1 MRYVMKFGGTSVGN
15 GDRIKQ
21 VTELVRSYY
30 EQGNEIVVVVSAM
43 SGLTDELQTVA
54 ERLTSEYAEVAE
66 VAEFVDAIGKRHIDA
81 AYAAIEDE
89 MIVTEVI
96 SEVETRLEEL
106 KNALTGI
113 YHLGELTDR
122 SYDYISSFGERMSAP
137 MVSGALKSLKIQSVF
152 LTGGEAGIITDSKH
166 RDARPTEITE
176 RRVHERLVPL
186 LKVGIVPVITGF
198 IAYNIHN
205 IITTL
210 GRGGSDYTA
219 SIIGSAVDVD
229 EIWIWTDVDGIMTAD
244 PKLVPNARTLPE
256 ISYVEAMEISYFG
269 AKVIHPK
276 TIEPTVTKGI
286 PVRVKNTFN
295 PDGASTIIVEAV
307 TNDQSLVKAVTAID
321 NVALITLSGAGM
333 AGTIGVA
340 AHVFSTLA
348 DAGVNIIMIS
358 QGSSEAN
365 ISVLVEEAHLSRAL
379 NALHEL
385 KREFNA
391 NIIKEISCDEDVS
404 AIAVVGSRMAG
415 TPGIAGRI
423 FGCIGRINVSV
434 IMISQG
440 STEHNVSFVLKRD
453 SVRRAVESLHE
464 EFSLA
469 ASGSRKKRRSV

>member
-1 MRYVMKFGGTSVGN
+1 MRYVMKFGGTSI
-15 GDRIKQ
+15 GDGTRIKQ
-21 VTELVRSYY
+21 VGELVRSYY
-30 EQGNEIVVVVSAM
+30 DQGNEIAVVVSAM

-54 ERLTSEYAEVAE
+54 ERLTSEYAELTE
-66 VAEFVDAIGKRHIDA
+66 VSEFVHLVGKRHFDA
-81 AYAAIEDE
+81 TYAAIEDE

-96 SEVETRLEEL
+96 SEIETRLEEL

-122 SYDYISSFGERMSAP
+122 SYDYVSSFGERLSAP
-137 MVSGALKSLKIQSVF
+137 IVSGALKSLKVQSVF
-152 LTGGEAGIITDSKH
+152 LMGGEAGIITDSKH
-166 RDARPTEITE
+166 RGAGPTEVTE

-210 GRGGSDYTA
+210 GRGGSDYSA
-219 SIIGSAVDVD
+219 SIIGSAIDAD

-244 PKLVPNARTLPE
+244 PKLVSNARTLPQV
-256 ISYVEAMEISYFG
+256 SYIEAMEISYFG

-276 TIEPTVTKGI
+276 TIEPAVIKGI

-295 PDGASTIIVEAV
+295 PTGASTAIVDTV
-307 TNDQSLVKAVTAID
+307 TNDQSLVKAVTAIS

-340 AHVFSTLA
+340 AHVFSKLA
-348 DAGVNIIMIS
+348 GAGVNIIMIS

-365 ISVLVEEAHLSRAL
+365 ISLLVEEEHLSSAL
-379 NALHEL
+379 NALHSLKSEL
-385 KREFNA
+385 DG
-391 NIIKEISCDEDVS
+391 NIVKEISCNEDVS

-415 TPGIAGRI
+415 TPGIVGRI
-423 FGCIGRINVSV
+423 FSRMGSINVNV

-440 STEHNVSFVLKRD
+440 STEHNVSFVLRRD
-453 SVRRAVESLHE
+453 SVQRAVESLHE
-464 EFSLA
+464 EFSL
-469 ASGSRKKRRSV
+469 SEPQ

>member
-1 MRYVMKFGGTSVGN
+1 MRYVMKFGGTSVADGT
-15 GDRIKQ
+15 RIRQ
-21 VTELVRSYY
+21 VGELVRSYY
-30 EQGNEIVVVVSAM
+30 DEGNEIAVVVSAM
-43 SGLTDELQTVA
+43 SGLTDALQTTA
-54 ERLTSEYAEVAE
+54 ERLTSEYAEITE
-66 VAEFVDAIGKRHIDA
+66 VAEFVHLVGKRHFDA
-81 AYAAIEDE
+81 TYAAIEDE
-89 MIVTEVI
+89 MVITEVI
-96 SEVETRLEEL
+96 SEIETRLEEL

-122 SYDYISSFGERMSAP
+122 SYDYVSSFGERLSAP
-137 MVSGALKSLKIQSVF
+137 IVSGALKSLKVQSVF

-166 RDARPTEITE
+166 RGARPTEITE
-176 RRVHERLVPL
+176 QRVYERLVPL
-186 LKVGIVPVITGF
+186 LKVGIVPVVTGF
-198 IAYNIHN
+198 IAFNIHN

-219 SIIGSAVDVD
+219 SIIGSAVEAD

-244 PKLVPNARTLPE
+244 PKLVSNARTLPQV
-256 ISYVEAMEISYFG
+256 SYAEAMELSYFG

-276 TIEPTVTKGI
+276 TIEPAVTKGI

-295 PDGASTIIVEAV
+295 PNGANTTIVHTVAK
-307 TNDQSLVKAVTAID
+307 DQSLVKAVTAVN

-340 AHVFSTLA
+340 AHVFAKLA

-358 QGSSEAN
+358 QGSSESN
-365 ISVLVEEAHLSRAL
+365 ISVLVEEEHLSGAL

-385 KREFNA
+385 ENEFN
-391 NIIKEISCDEDVS
+391 NNVIKEISCNEDVS

-415 TPGIAGRI
+415 TPGIVGRI
-423 FGCIGRINVSV
+423 FSRLGSIDVSV

-440 STEHNVSFVLKRD
+440 STEHNVSFVLRRD

-464 EFSLA
+464 EFSL
-469 ASGSRKKRRSV
+469 SEPQ

>member
-1 MRYVMKFGGTSVGN
+1 MKFGGTSVADGPKI
-15 GDRIKQ
+15 RQ
-21 VTELVRSYY
+21 VGELVQSYY
-30 EQGNEIVVVVSAM
+30 DKGNEIAVVVSAM
-43 SGLTDELQTVA
+43 SGLTDELQATA
-54 ERLTSEYAEVAE
+54 ERLTSEYAEITE
-66 VAEFVDAIGKRHIDA
+66 VAEFVHLIGKRHFDA
-81 AYAAIEDE
+81 TYAAIEDE
-89 MIVTEVI
+89 MIITEVI
-96 SEVETRLEEL
+96 SEIETRLEEL

-122 SYDYISSFGERMSAP
+122 SYDYVSSFGERLSAP
-137 MVSGALKSLKIQSVF
+137 IVSGALKSLKVQSVF

-166 RDARPTEITE
+166 RGAGPTEITE

-186 LKVGIVPVITGF
+186 LKVSIVPVITGF
-198 IAYNIHN
+198 IASNIHN

-219 SIIGSAVDVD
+219 SIIGSAVDAD

-244 PKLVPNARTLPE
+244 PKLVSNARTLPQV
-256 ISYVEAMEISYFG
+256 SYAEAMEISYFG

-276 TIEPTVTKGI
+276 TIEPAVTKGI

-295 PDGASTIIVEAV
+295 PNGANTTIVHAV
-307 TNDQSLVKAVTAID
+307 ANDQSLVKAVTAVN

-340 AHVFSTLA
+340 SHVFAKLA

-365 ISVLVEEAHLSRAL
+365 ISVLVEEEHLSSAL
-379 NALHEL
+379 NALHGL
-385 KREFNA
+385 KIEFNG
-391 NIIKEISCDEDVS
+391 NVIKEISCNEDVS

-415 TPGIAGRI
+415 TPGIVGRI
-423 FGCIGRINVSV
+423 FSRMGSINVNV

-440 STEHNVSFVLKRD
+440 STEYNVSFVLKRD

-464 EFSLA
+464 EFSL
-469 ASGSRKKRRSV
+469 SGPQ

>member
-1 MRYVMKFGGTSVGN
+1 MRYVMKFGGTSVADGS
-15 GDRIKQ
+15 RIRQ
-21 VTELVRSYY
+21 VGELVRSYY
-30 EQGNEIVVVVSAM
+30 DEGNEIAVVVSAM
-43 SGLTDELQTVA
+43 SGLTDELQTIA
-54 ERLTSEYAEVAE
+54 ERLTSEYAEITE
-66 VAEFVDAIGKRHIDA
+66 VAEFVHLVGKRHFDA
-81 AYAAIEDE
+81 TYAAIEDE
-89 MIVTEVI
+89 MIITEVI
-96 SEVETRLEEL
+96 SEIETRLEEL

-137 MVSGALKSLKIQSVF
+137 IVSGALKSLKVQSVF

-166 RDARPTEITE
+166 RGARPTEITE

-186 LKVGIVPVITGF
+186 LKVSVVPVVTGF

-219 SIIGSAVDVD
+219 SIIGSAVDAD

-244 PKLVPNARTLPE
+244 PKLVSDARTLPQV
-256 ISYVEAMEISYFG
+256 SYAEAMEISYFG

-276 TIEPTVTKGI
+276 TIEPAVTKGI

-295 PDGASTIIVEAV
+295 PNGANTTIVDTVA
-307 TNDQSLVKAVTAID
+307 NDQSLVKAVTAVN

-340 AHVFSTLA
+340 AHVFAKLA
-348 DAGVNIIMIS
+348 EAGVNIIMIS

-365 ISVLVEEAHLSRAL
+365 ISVLVEEEHLSSAL
-379 NALHEL
+379 TALHGL
-385 KREFNA
+385 KNEFNG
-391 NIIKEISCDEDVS
+391 NVIKEISCNEDVS
-404 AIAVVGSRMAG
+404 AIALVGSRMAG
-415 TPGIAGRI
+415 KPGIVGRI
-423 FGCIGRINVSV
+423 FSRMGSINVNV

-453 SVRRAVESLHE
+453 LVRRAVESLHE
-464 EFSLA
+464 EFSL
-469 ASGSRKKRRSV
+469 SGSQ

>member
-1 MRYVMKFGGTSVGN
+1 MKFGGTSVADGTMI
-15 GDRIKQ
+15 RQ
-21 VTELVRSYY
+21 VAELVRRYCD
-30 EQGNEIVVVVSAM
+30 ERNEIAVVVSAM
-43 SGLTDELQTVA
+43 SGLTDELQTTA
-54 ERLTSEYAEVAE
+54 ERLTSEYAEITE
-66 VAEFVDAIGKRHIDA
+66 VAEFVHLIGKRHFDA
-81 AYAAIEDE
+81 TYAAIEDE
-89 MIVTEVI
+89 MIITEVI
-96 SEVETRLEEL
+96 SEIETRLEEL

-122 SYDYISSFGERMSAP
+122 SYDYVSSFGERLSAP
-137 MVSGALKSLKIQSVF
+137 IVSGALKSLKVQSVF

-166 RDARPTEITE
+166 RGARPTEITE
-176 RRVHERLVPL
+176 QRVYERLGPL
-186 LKVGIVPVITGF
+186 LKVGIVPVVTGF

-219 SIIGSAVDVD
+219 SIIGSAIEAD

-244 PKLVPNARTLPE
+244 PKLVSNARTLPQV
-256 ISYVEAMEISYFG
+256 SYAEAMELSYFG

-276 TIEPTVTKGI
+276 TIEPAVTKGI

-295 PDGASTIIVEAV
+295 PNGANTTIVDTVA
-307 TNDQSLVKAVTAID
+307 NDQSLVKAVTAVN

-340 AHVFSTLA
+340 AHVFAKLA
-348 DAGVNIIMIS
+348 EAGVNIIMIS
-358 QGSSEAN
+358 QGSSESN
-365 ISVLVEEAHLSRAL
+365 ISVLVEEEHLSGAL

-385 KREFNA
+385 ENEFNS
-391 NIIKEISCDEDVS
+391 NVIREISCNEDVS

-415 TPGIAGRI
+415 TPGIVGRI
-423 FGCIGRINVSV
+423 FSRMGSINVNV

-440 STEHNVSFVLKRD
+440 STEHNVSFVLRRG

-464 EFSLA
+464 EFSL
-469 ASGSRKKRRSV
+469 SELQ

>member
-1 MRYVMKFGGTSVGN
+1 MRYVMKFGGTSVADGS
-15 GDRIKQ
+15 RIRQ
-21 VTELVRSYY
+21 VGELVRSYY
-30 EQGNEIVVVVSAM
+30 DEGNEIAVVVSAM
-43 SGLTDELQTVA
+43 SGLTDELQTIA
-54 ERLTSEYAEVAE
+54 ERLTSEYAEITE
-66 VAEFVDAIGKRHIDA
+66 VAEFVHLVGKRHFDA
-81 AYAAIEDE
+81 TYAAIEDE
-89 MIVTEVI
+89 MIITEVI
-96 SEVETRLEEL
+96 SEIETRLEEL

-137 MVSGALKSLKIQSVF
+137 IVSGALKSLKVQSVF

-166 RDARPTEITE
+166 RGARPTEITE

-186 LKVGIVPVITGF
+186 LKVSVVPVITGF

-219 SIIGSAVDVD
+219 SIIGSAVDAD

-244 PKLVPNARTLPE
+244 PKLVSDARTLPQV
-256 ISYVEAMEISYFG
+256 SYAEAMEISYFG

-276 TIEPTVTKGI
+276 TIEPAVTKGI

-295 PDGASTIIVEAV
+295 PNGANTTIVDMVA
-307 TNDQSLVKAVTAID
+307 NDQSLVKAVTAVN

-340 AHVFSTLA
+340 AHVFAKLA
-348 DAGVNIIMIS
+348 EAGVNIIMIS

-365 ISVLVEEAHLSRAL
+365 ISVLVEEEHLSSAL
-379 NALHEL
+379 TALHGL
-385 KREFNA
+385 KNEFNG
-391 NIIKEISCDEDVS
+391 NVIKEISCNEDVS
-404 AIAVVGSRMAG
+404 AIALVGSRMAG
-415 TPGIAGRI
+415 KPGIVGRI
-423 FGCIGRINVSV
+423 FSRMGSINVNV

-464 EFSLA
+464 EFSL
-469 ASGSRKKRRSV
+469 SGSQ

>member
-1 MRYVMKFGGTSVGN
+1 MKFGGTSVADGT
-15 GDRIKQ
+15 RIRQ
-21 VTELVRSYY
+21 VGELVRSYY
-30 EQGNEIVVVVSAM
+30 DEGNEIAVVVSAM
-43 SGLTDELQTVA
+43 SGLTDELQTTA
-54 ERLTSEYAEVAE
+54 ERLTSEYAEITE
-66 VAEFVDAIGKRHIDA
+66 VAEFVHLVGKRHFDA
-81 AYAAIEDE
+81 TYAAIEDE
-89 MIVTEVI
+89 MIITEVI
-96 SEVETRLEEL
+96 SEIETRLEEL

-122 SYDYISSFGERMSAP
+122 SYDYVSSFGERLSAP
-137 MVSGALKSLKIQSVF
+137 IVSGALKSLKVQSVF

-166 RDARPTEITE
+166 RGARPTEITE
-176 RRVHERLVPL
+176 QRVYERLVPL
-186 LKVGIVPVITGF
+186 LTVGIVPVVTGF

-219 SIIGSAVDVD
+219 SIIGSAVEAD

-244 PKLVPNARTLPE
+244 PKLVSNARTLPQV
-256 ISYVEAMEISYFG
+256 SYAEAMELSYFG

-276 TIEPTVTKGI
+276 TIEPAVTKGI

-295 PDGASTIIVEAV
+295 PNGANTTIVHTVAS
-307 TNDQSLVKAVTAID
+307 DQSLVKAVTAVN

-340 AHVFSTLA
+340 AHVFAKLA
-348 DAGVNIIMIS
+348 HAGVNIIMIS
-358 QGSSEAN
+358 QGSSESN
-365 ISVLVEEAHLSRAL
+365 ISVLVEEQHLSGAL

-385 KREFNA
+385 ENEFNS
-391 NIIKEISCDEDVS
+391 NVIKEISCNEDVS

-415 TPGIAGRI
+415 TPGIVGRI
-423 FGCIGRINVSV
+423 FSRMGSINVSV

-440 STEHNVSFVLKRD
+440 STEHNVSFVLRRD

-464 EFSLA
+464 EFSL
-469 ASGSRKKRRSV
+469 SEPQ

>member
-1 MRYVMKFGGTSVGN
+1 MKFGGTSI
-15 GDRIKQ
+15 GDGTKIKQ
-21 VTELVRSYY
+21 VGELVRSYY
-30 EQGNEIVVVVSAM
+30 DQGNEIAVVVSAM

-54 ERLTSEYAEVAE
+54 ERLTSEYVEVTE
-66 VAEFVDAIGKRHIDA
+66 VSEFVHLVGKRHFDA
-81 AYAAIEDE
+81 TYAAIEDE

-96 SEVETRLEEL
+96 SEIETRLEEL

-122 SYDYISSFGERMSAP
+122 SYDYVSSFGERLSAP
-137 MVSGALKSLKIQSVF
+137 IVSGALKSLKVQSVF
-152 LTGGEAGIITDSKH
+152 LMGGEAGIITDSKH
-166 RDARPTEITE
+166 RGARPTEITE

-186 LKVGIVPVITGF
+186 LKVDIVPVITGF

-219 SIIGSAVDVD
+219 SIIGSAVDAD

-244 PKLVPNARTLPE
+244 PKLVSNARTLPQV
-256 ISYVEAMEISYFG
+256 SYIEAMEISYFG

-276 TIEPTVTKGI
+276 TIEPAVIKGI

-295 PDGASTIIVEAV
+295 PGGASTTIVDTV
-307 TNDQSLVKAVTAID
+307 TNDQSLVKAVTAIS

-340 AHVFSTLA
+340 AHVFSKLA
-348 DAGVNIIMIS
+348 SAGVNIIMIS
-358 QGSSEAN
+358 QGSSESN
-365 ISVLVEEAHLSRAL
+365 ISVLVEEEHLSSAL
-379 NALHEL
+379 NALHGL
-385 KREFNA
+385 KSEFDG
-391 NIIKEISCDEDVS
+391 NIIKDISCNEDVS

-415 TPGIAGRI
+415 TPGIVGRI
-423 FGCIGRINVSV
+423 FSRMGGINVNV

-440 STEHNVSFVLKRD
+440 STEHNVSFVLRRD
-453 SVRRAVESLHE
+453 AVRRAVESLHE
-464 EFSLA
+464 EFSL
-469 ASGSRKKRRSV
+469 SEPQ

>member
-1 MRYVMKFGGTSVGN
+1 MRYVMKFGGTSVADGS
-15 GDRIKQ
+15 RIRQ
-21 VTELVRSYY
+21 VGELVRSYY
-30 EQGNEIVVVVSAM
+30 DEGNEIAVVVSAM
-43 SGLTDELQTVA
+43 SGLTDELQTIA
-54 ERLTSEYAEVAE
+54 ERLTSEYAEITE
-66 VAEFVDAIGKRHIDA
+66 VAEFVHLVGKRHFDA
-81 AYAAIEDE
+81 TYAAIEDE
-89 MIVTEVI
+89 MIITEVI
-96 SEVETRLEEL
+96 SEIETRLEEL

-137 MVSGALKSLKIQSVF
+137 IVSGALKSLKVQSVF

-166 RDARPTEITE
+166 RGARPTEITE

-186 LKVGIVPVITGF
+186 LKVSVVPVITGF

-219 SIIGSAVDVD
+219 SIIGSAVDAD

-244 PKLVPNARTLPE
+244 PKLVSDARTLPQV
-256 ISYVEAMEISYFG
+256 SYAEAMEISYFG

-276 TIEPTVTKGI
+276 TIEPAVTKGI

-295 PDGASTIIVEAV
+295 PNGANTTIVDMVA
-307 TNDQSLVKAVTAID
+307 NDQSLVKAVTAVN

-340 AHVFSTLA
+340 AHVFAKLA
-348 DAGVNIIMIS
+348 EAGVNIIMIS

-365 ISVLVEEAHLSRAL
+365 ISVLVEEEHLSSAL
-379 NALHEL
+379 TALHGL
-385 KREFNA
+385 KNEFNG
-391 NIIKEISCDEDVS
+391 NVIKEISCNEDVS
-404 AIAVVGSRMAG
+404 AIALVGSRMAG
-415 TPGIAGRI
+415 KPGIVGRI
-423 FGCIGRINVSV
+423 FSRMGSINVNV

-440 STEHNVSFVLKRD
+440 STEHNVSFVLKRA

-464 EFSLA
+464 EFSL
-469 ASGSRKKRRSV
+469 SGSQ

>member
-1 MRYVMKFGGTSVGN
+1 MRYVMKFGGTSVADGS
-15 GDRIKQ
+15 RIRQ
-21 VTELVRSYY
+21 VGELVRSYY
-30 EQGNEIVVVVSAM
+30 DEGNEIAVVVSAM
-43 SGLTDELQTVA
+43 SGLTDELQTIA
-54 ERLTSEYAEVAE
+54 ERLTSEYAEITE
-66 VAEFVDAIGKRHIDA
+66 VAEFVHLVGKRHFDA
-81 AYAAIEDE
+81 TYAAIEDE
-89 MIVTEVI
+89 MIITEVI
-96 SEVETRLEEL
+96 SEIETRLEEL

-137 MVSGALKSLKIQSVF
+137 IVSGALKSLKVQSVF

-166 RDARPTEITE
+166 RGARPTEITE

-186 LKVGIVPVITGF
+186 LKVSVVPVITGF

-219 SIIGSAVDVD
+219 SIIGSAVDAD

-244 PKLVPNARTLPE
+244 PKLVSDARTLPQV
-256 ISYVEAMEISYFG
+256 SYAEAMEISYFG

-276 TIEPTVTKGI
+276 TIEPAVTKGI

-295 PDGASTIIVEAV
+295 PNGANTTIVDMVA
-307 TNDQSLVKAVTAID
+307 NDQSLVKAVTAVN

-340 AHVFSTLA
+340 AHVFAKLA
-348 DAGVNIIMIS
+348 EAGVNIIMIS

-365 ISVLVEEAHLSRAL
+365 ISVLVEEEHLSSAL
-379 NALHEL
+379 TALHGL
-385 KREFNA
+385 KNEFNG
-391 NIIKEISCDEDVS
+391 NVIKEISCNEDVS
-404 AIAVVGSRMAG
+404 AIALVGSRMAG
-415 TPGIAGRI
+415 KPGIVGRI
-423 FGCIGRINVSV
+423 FSRMGSINVNV

-464 EFSLA
+464 EFSL
-469 ASGSRKKRRSV
+469 SEPQ

>member
-1 MRYVMKFGGTSVGN
+1 MRYVMKFGGTSVADGPKI
-15 GDRIKQ
+15 RQ
-21 VTELVRSYY
+21 VGELVQSYY
-30 EQGNEIVVVVSAM
+30 DKGNEIAVVVSAM
-43 SGLTDELQTVA
+43 SGLTDELQATA
-54 ERLTSEYAEVAE
+54 ERLTSEYAEITE
-66 VAEFVDAIGKRHIDA
+66 VAEFVHLIGKRHFDA
-81 AYAAIEDE
+81 TYAAIEDE
-89 MIVTEVI
+89 MIITEVI
-96 SEVETRLEEL
+96 SEIETRLEEL

-122 SYDYISSFGERMSAP
+122 SYDYVSSFGERLSAP
-137 MVSGALKSLKIQSVF
+137 IVSGALKSLKVQSVF

-166 RDARPTEITE
+166 RGAGPTEITE

-186 LKVGIVPVITGF
+186 LKVSVVPVITGF
-198 IAYNIHN
+198 IASNIHN

-219 SIIGSAVDVD
+219 SIIGSAVDAD

-244 PKLVPNARTLPE
+244 PKLVSNARTLPQV
-256 ISYVEAMEISYFG
+256 SYAEAMEISYFG

-276 TIEPTVTKGI
+276 TIEPAVTKGI

-295 PDGASTIIVEAV
+295 PNGANTTIVHAV
-307 TNDQSLVKAVTAID
+307 ANDQSLVKAVTAVN

-340 AHVFSTLA
+340 AHVFAKLA

-365 ISVLVEEAHLSRAL
+365 ISVLVEEEHLSSAL
-379 NALHEL
+379 NALHGL
-385 KREFNA
+385 KIEFNG
-391 NIIKEISCDEDVS
+391 NVIKEISCNEDVS

-415 TPGIAGRI
+415 TPGIVGRI
-423 FGCIGRINVSV
+423 FSCMGSINVNV

-440 STEHNVSFVLKRD
+440 STEYNVSFVLKRD

-464 EFSLA
+464 EFSL
-469 ASGSRKKRRSV
+469 SGPQ

>member
-1 MRYVMKFGGTSVGN
+1 MRYVMKFGGTSVADGTMI
-15 GDRIKQ
+15 RQ
-21 VTELVRSYY
+21 VGELVRSYY
-30 EQGNEIVVVVSAM
+30 DEGNEIAVVVSAM
-43 SGLTDELQTVA
+43 SGLTDALQTTA
-54 ERLTSEYAEVAE
+54 ERLTSEYAEITE
-66 VAEFVDAIGKRHIDA
+66 VAEFVHLVGKRHFDA
-81 AYAAIEDE
+81 TYAAIEDE
-89 MIVTEVI
+89 MVITEVI
-96 SEVETRLEEL
+96 SEIETRLEEL

-122 SYDYISSFGERMSAP
+122 SYDYVSSFGERLSAP
-137 MVSGALKSLKIQSVF
+137 IVSGALKSLKVQSVF

-166 RDARPTEITE
+166 RGARPTEITE
-176 RRVHERLVPL
+176 QRVYERLVPL
-186 LKVGIVPVITGF
+186 LKVGIVPVVTGF
-198 IAYNIHN
+198 IAFNIHN

-219 SIIGSAVDVD
+219 SIIGSAVEAD

-244 PKLVPNARTLPE
+244 PKLVSNARTLPQV
-256 ISYVEAMEISYFG
+256 SYAEAMELSYFG

-276 TIEPTVTKGI
+276 TIEPAVTKGI

-295 PDGASTIIVEAV
+295 PNGANTTIVHTVAK
-307 TNDQSLVKAVTAID
+307 DQSLVKAVTAVN

-340 AHVFSTLA
+340 AHVFAKLA

-358 QGSSEAN
+358 QGSSESN
-365 ISVLVEEAHLSRAL
+365 ISVLVEEEHLSGAL

-385 KREFNA
+385 ENEFNS
-391 NIIKEISCDEDVS
+391 NVIKEISCNEDVS

-415 TPGIAGRI
+415 TPGIVGRI
-423 FGCIGRINVSV
+423 FSRLGSIDVSV

-440 STEHNVSFVLKRD
+440 STEHNVSFVLRRD

-464 EFSLA
+464 EFSL
-469 ASGSRKKRRSV
+469 SEPQ

>member
-1 MRYVMKFGGTSVGN
+1 MRYVMKFGGTSVGD
-15 GDRIKQ
+15 GTRIKQ
-21 VTELVRSYY
+21 VGELVRSYY
-30 EQGNEIVVVVSAM
+30 DQGNEIAVVVSAM
-43 SGLTDELQTVA
+43 SGLTDELQTIA
-54 ERLTSEYAEVAE
+54 ERMTSEYAEVTE
-66 VAEFVDAIGKRHIDA
+66 VSKFVQRLGKRHFDA
-81 AYAAIEDE
+81 TYTAIEDE

-96 SEVETRLEEL
+96 SEIEMRLEEL

-122 SYDYISSFGERMSAP
+122 SYDYISSFGERLSAP
-137 MVSGALKSLKIQSVF
+137 MVSGALKSLKVQSVF
-152 LTGGEAGIITDSKH
+152 LMGGEAGIITDSTH
-166 RDARPTEITE
+166 RGARPTEITE
-176 RRVHERLVPL
+176 RRVYERLDPL

-219 SIIGSAVDVD
+219 SIIGSAVDAD

-244 PKLVPNARTLPE
+244 PKLVSNARTLPQ

-276 TIEPTVTKGI
+276 TIEPAVIKGI

-295 PDGASTIIVEAV
+295 PNGAGTTIVDTV
-307 TNDQSLVKAVTAID
+307 TNDQNLVKAVTAVS

-340 AHVFSTLA
+340 AQVFSKLA
-348 DAGVNIIMIS
+348 SVGVNIIMIS
-358 QGSSEAN
+358 QGSSEPN
-365 ISVLVEEAHLSRAL
+365 ISMLIDEEHLSSAL
-379 NALHEL
+379 SALHSL
-385 KREFNA
+385 KDEFNG
-391 NIIKEISCDEDVS
+391 NVIKEISCNEDVS

-415 TPGIAGRI
+415 KPGIVGRI
-423 FGCIGRINVSV
+423 FGCIGGINANV

-440 STEHNVSFVLKRD
+440 STEHSVSFVLKRD
-453 SVRRAVESLHE
+453 LVRRAVESLHE
-464 EFSLA
+464 EFSL
-469 ASGSRKKRRSV
+469 SELQ

>member
-1 MRYVMKFGGTSVGN
+1 MRYVMKFGGTSVADGPKI
-15 GDRIKQ
+15 RQ
-21 VTELVRSYY
+21 VGELVRSYY
-30 EQGNEIVVVVSAM
+30 DKGNEIAVVVSAM
-43 SGLTDELQTVA
+43 SGLTDELQATA
-54 ERLTSEYAEVAE
+54 ERLTSEYAEITE
-66 VAEFVDAIGKRHIDA
+66 VAEFVHLIGKRHFDA
-81 AYAAIEDE
+81 TYAAIEDE
-89 MIVTEVI
+89 MIITEVI
-96 SEVETRLEEL
+96 SEIETRLEEL

-122 SYDYISSFGERMSAP
+122 SYDYVSSFGERLSAP
-137 MVSGALKSLKIQSVF
+137 IVSGALKSLKVQSVF

-166 RDARPTEITE
+166 RGAGPTEITE

-186 LKVGIVPVITGF
+186 LKVSVVPVITGF
-198 IAYNIHN
+198 IASNIHN

-219 SIIGSAVDVD
+219 SIIGSAVDAD

-244 PKLVPNARTLPE
+244 PKLVSNARTLPQV
-256 ISYVEAMEISYFG
+256 SYAEAMEISYFG

-276 TIEPTVTKGI
+276 TIEPAVTKGI

-295 PDGASTIIVEAV
+295 PNGANTTIVHAV
-307 TNDQSLVKAVTAID
+307 ANDQSLVKAVTAVN

-340 AHVFSTLA
+340 SHVFAKLA

-365 ISVLVEEAHLSRAL
+365 ISVLVEEEHLSSAL
-379 NALHEL
+379 NALHGL
-385 KREFNA
+385 KIEFNG
-391 NIIKEISCDEDVS
+391 NVIKEISCNEDVS

-415 TPGIAGRI
+415 TPGIVGRI
-423 FGCIGRINVSV
+423 FSRMGSINVNV

-440 STEHNVSFVLKRD
+440 STEYNVSFVLKRD

-464 EFSLA
+464 EFSL
-469 ASGSRKKRRSV
+469 SGPQ

>member
-1 MRYVMKFGGTSVGN
+1 MRYVMKFGGTSVADGT
-15 GDRIKQ
+15 RIRQ
-21 VTELVRSYY
+21 VGELVRSYY
-30 EQGNEIVVVVSAM
+30 DEGNEIAVVVSAM
-43 SGLTDELQTVA
+43 SGLTDELQTTA
-54 ERLTSEYAEVAE
+54 ERLTSEYAEITE
-66 VAEFVDAIGKRHIDA
+66 VAEFVHLVGKRHFDA
-81 AYAAIEDE
+81 TYAAIEDE
-89 MIVTEVI
+89 MIITEVI
-96 SEVETRLEEL
+96 SEIETRLEEL

-122 SYDYISSFGERMSAP
+122 SYDYVSSFGERLSAP
-137 MVSGALKSLKIQSVF
+137 IVSGALKSLKVQSVF

-166 RDARPTEITE
+166 RGARPTEITE
-176 RRVHERLVPL
+176 QRVYERLVPL
-186 LKVGIVPVITGF
+186 LTVGIVPVVTGF

-219 SIIGSAVDVD
+219 SIIGSAVEAD

-244 PKLVPNARTLPE
+244 PKLVSNARTLPQV
-256 ISYVEAMEISYFG
+256 SYAEAMELSYFG

-276 TIEPTVTKGI
+276 TIEPAVTKGI

-295 PDGASTIIVEAV
+295 PNGANTTIVHTVAS
-307 TNDQSLVKAVTAID
+307 DQSLVKAVTAVN

-340 AHVFSTLA
+340 AHVFAKLA

-358 QGSSEAN
+358 QGSSESN
-365 ISVLVEEAHLSRAL
+365 ISVLVEEQHLSGAL

-385 KREFNA
+385 ENEFNS
-391 NIIKEISCDEDVS
+391 NVIKEISCNEDVS

-415 TPGIAGRI
+415 TPGIVGRI
-423 FGCIGRINVSV
+423 FSRMGSINVSV

-440 STEHNVSFVLKRD
+440 STEHNVSFVLRRD

-464 EFSLA
+464 EFSL
-469 ASGSRKKRRSV
+469 SEPQ

>member
-1 MRYVMKFGGTSVGN
+1 MRYVMKFGGTSVGD
-15 GDRIKQ
+15 GTRIKQ
-21 VTELVRSYY
+21 VGELVRRYY
-30 EQGNEIVVVVSAM
+30 DEGNEVAVVVSAM
-43 SGLTDELQTVA
+43 SGVTDELQTTA
-54 ERLTSEYAEVAE
+54 ERLSSEYAEITE
-66 VAEFVDAIGKRHIDA
+66 VAEFVHLIGKRHVDA
-81 AYAAIEDE
+81 TYAAIEDE
-89 MIVTEVI
+89 MIITEVI
-96 SEVETRLEEL
+96 SEIETRLEEL

-122 SYDYISSFGERMSAP
+122 SYDYVSSFGERLSAP
-137 MVSGALKSLKIQSVF
+137 IVSGALKSLKVQSVF

-166 RDARPTEITE
+166 RGARPTEITE

-186 LKVGIVPVITGF
+186 LKVSIVPVITGF

-219 SIIGSAVDVD
+219 SIIGSGVDAD

-244 PKLVPNARTLPE
+244 PKLVSNARTLPQV
-256 ISYVEAMEISYFG
+256 SYAEAMEISYFG

-276 TIEPTVTKGI
+276 TIEPAVTKGI

-295 PDGASTIIVEAV
+295 PDGANTTIVHEVA
-307 TNDQSLVKAVTAID
+307 NDQSLVKAVTAVN

-340 AHVFSTLA
+340 AHVFAKLA

-365 ISVLVEEAHLSRAL
+365 ISVLVEEEHLSSAL
-379 NALHEL
+379 NALHGL
-385 KREFNA
+385 KNEFNS
-391 NIIKEISCDEDVS
+391 NVIKEISCNEDVS

-415 TPGIAGRI
+415 TPGIVGRI
-423 FGCIGRINVSV
+423 FSCMGRINVNV

-440 STEHNVSFVLKRD
+440 STEYNVSFVLKRD

-464 EFSLA
+464 EFSL
-469 ASGSRKKRRSV
+469 SGPR

>member
-1 MRYVMKFGGTSVGN
+1 MRYVMKFGGTSVADGS
-15 GDRIKQ
+15 RIRQ
-21 VTELVRSYY
+21 VGELVRSYY
-30 EQGNEIVVVVSAM
+30 DEGNEIAVVVSAM
-43 SGLTDELQTVA
+43 SGLTDELQTIA
-54 ERLTSEYAEVAE
+54 ERLTSEYAEITE
-66 VAEFVDAIGKRHIDA
+66 VAEFVHLVGKRHFDA
-81 AYAAIEDE
+81 TYAAIEDE
-89 MIVTEVI
+89 MIITEVI
-96 SEVETRLEEL
+96 SEIEIRLEEL

-137 MVSGALKSLKIQSVF
+137 IVSGALKSLKVQSVF

-166 RDARPTEITE
+166 RGARPTEITE

-186 LKVGIVPVITGF
+186 LKVSVVPVITGF

-219 SIIGSAVDVD
+219 SIIGSAVDAD

-244 PKLVPNARTLPE
+244 PKLVSDARTLPQV
-256 ISYVEAMEISYFG
+256 SYAEAMEISYFG

-276 TIEPTVTKGI
+276 TIEPAVTKGI

-295 PDGASTIIVEAV
+295 PNGANTTIVDTVA
-307 TNDQSLVKAVTAID
+307 NDQSLVKAVTAVN

-340 AHVFSTLA
+340 AHVFAKLA
-348 DAGVNIIMIS
+348 EAGVNIIMIS

-365 ISVLVEEAHLSRAL
+365 ISVLVEEEHLSSAL
-379 NALHEL
+379 TALHGL
-385 KREFNA
+385 KNEFNG
-391 NIIKEISCDEDVS
+391 NVIKEISCNEDVS
-404 AIAVVGSRMAG
+404 AIALVGSRMAG
-415 TPGIAGRI
+415 KPGIVGRI
-423 FGCIGRINVSV
+423 FSRMGSINVNV

-464 EFSLA
+464 EFSL
-469 ASGSRKKRRSV
+469 SGSQ

>member
-1 MRYVMKFGGTSVGN
+1 MRYVMKFGGTSI
-15 GDRIKQ
+15 GDGARIKQ
-21 VTELVRSYY
+21 VAELVRGYY
-30 EQGNEIVVVVSAM
+30 DQGNEIAVVVSAM
-43 SGLTDELQTVA
+43 FGLTDELQTIA
-54 ERLTSEYAEVAE
+54 ERLSSEYTEIIEVS
-66 VAEFVDAIGKRHIDA
+66 EFVRLVGKRHFDA
-81 AYAAIEDE
+81 TYTAIEDE
-89 MIVTEVI
+89 MIITEVI
-96 SEVETRLEEL
+96 SEIETRLEEL

-122 SYDYISSFGERMSAP
+122 SYDYVSSFGERLSAP
-137 MVSGALKSLKIQSVF
+137 IVSGALKSLKVQSVF
-152 LTGGEAGIITDSKH
+152 LMGGEAGIITDSKH
-166 RDARPTEITE
+166 RGARPTEITE

-219 SIIGSAVDVD
+219 SIIGSAVDAD

-244 PKLVPNARTLPE
+244 PKLVANARTLPQV
-256 ISYVEAMEISYFG
+256 SYIEAMEISYFG

-276 TIEPTVTKGI
+276 TIEPSVVKGI

-295 PDGASTIIVEAV
+295 PDGASTTIVETV
-307 TNDQSLVKAVTAID
+307 TNDQSLVKAVTAIN

-340 AHVFSTLA
+340 AHVFSKLA
-348 DAGVNIIMIS
+348 GAGVNIIMIS

-365 ISVLVEEAHLSRAL
+365 ISMLVEEEHLSSAL
-379 NALHEL
+379 NALHGL
-385 KREFNA
+385 KNEFDG
-391 NIIKEISCDEDVS
+391 NIIKEISCNEDVG

-415 TPGIAGRI
+415 TPGIVGRI
-423 FGCIGRINVSV
+423 FSRMGRINVNV

-440 STEHNVSFVLKRD
+440 STEHNVSFVLRRD
-453 SVRRAVESLHE
+453 AVRRAVESLHE
-464 EFSLA
+464 EFALSELQ
-469 ASGSRKKRRSV
+469 